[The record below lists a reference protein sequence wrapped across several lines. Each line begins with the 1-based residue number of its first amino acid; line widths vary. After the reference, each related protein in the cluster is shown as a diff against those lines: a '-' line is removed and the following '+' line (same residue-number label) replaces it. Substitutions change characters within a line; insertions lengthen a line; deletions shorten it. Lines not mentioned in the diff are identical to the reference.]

1 MFTRGSDQFGT
12 DISSSPTLE
21 QKCQL
26 FKVSYFREAFKLFE
40 FDIQE
45 LEESLLLL
53 GTEDDCDHLVFQL
66 VISLLQGC
74 LPSFKKRINKEVCA
88 HE

>member
-1 MFTRGSDQFGT
+1 M
-12 DISSSPTLE
+12 
-21 QKCQL
+21 
-26 FKVSYFREAFKLFE
+26 FE

-53 GTEDDCDHLVFQL
+53 GTEDDCDQLVFQL

-74 LPSFKKRINKEVCA
+74 LPSFRKRINKEVCT

>member
-1 MFTRGSDQFGT
+1 MFTK
-12 DISSSPTLE
+12 ISSALLIAAAAPVVSVI
-21 QKCQL
+21 
-26 FKVSYFREAFKLFE
+26 FKVSCFREAFKLFE

-53 GTEDDCDHLVFQL
+53 GTEDDCDQLVFQL

-74 LPSFKKRINKEVCA
+74 LPSFKKRINKEVCT
-88 HE
+88 HV